1 MENCQKFV
9 KSCEI
14 ICHKHILNSPLI
26 NANLGYTPRVGMGLI
41 NVQPIIFLSVNF
53 HLNIWMKLKFVKT
66 CKNEAN
72 KWSSEE
78 KWALNIYSMYFCWSM
93 FI

>member
-53 HLNIWMKLKFVKT
+53 HLNI
-66 CKNEAN
+66 
-72 KWSSEE
+72 
-78 KWALNIYSMYFCWSM
+78 
-93 FI
+93 